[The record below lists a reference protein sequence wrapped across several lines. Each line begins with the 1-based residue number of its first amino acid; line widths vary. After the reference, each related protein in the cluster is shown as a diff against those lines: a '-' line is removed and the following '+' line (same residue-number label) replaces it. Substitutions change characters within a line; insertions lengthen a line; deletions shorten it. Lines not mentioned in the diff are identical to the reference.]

1 MITVTVR
8 LIVYLLRPFY
18 CLLYHQFAWTY
29 DFVESVISLGHWQEW
44 VQVALPYL
52 NERVLE
58 LGFGSGHL
66 QLSLN
71 EKNLP
76 AFGLDESHQ
85 MAHQASRRLRKQGAI
100 SRLFRGYAQHL
111 PFADGVFDSV
121 VATFPAEYIFDPQT
135 LKEIMRVL
143 VPAGMLVILPMAWI
157 TGMRPPEQ
165 LVAWLFRVT
174 GEALGKPGP
183 VSAAI
188 NDRFAHAGFEVR
200 SEMIQLKGSQVLVMV
215 TKKRPGS

>member
-1 MITVTVR
+1 VITVTVR

-29 DFVESVISLGHWQEW
+29 DLVASVISLGHWQEW

-52 NERVLE
+52 NGCVLE
-58 LGFGSGHL
+58 LGFGTGHL

-76 AFGLDESHQ
+76 VFGLDESHQ

-100 SRLFRGYAQHL
+100 SRLLRGYAQYL

-121 VATFPAEYIFDPQT
+121 IATFPAEYIFDPQT

-143 VPAGMLVILPMAWI
+143 VPAGMLVILPMAW
-157 TGMRPPEQ
+157 